1 MMTKPNL
8 VVVLRQERPNFDDET
23 RSRHHFWS
31 GNFIFWRR
39 GPFSSPFLGKKR
51 SILTTKR
58 FLVAILREKTTN
70 FDDET
75 LSRRHFEGK
84 NGQF

>member
-58 FLVAILREKTTN
+58 LLVAILGRGMLN
-70 FDDET
+70 FGDEAQ
-75 LSRRHFEGK
+75 SRC
-84 NGQF
+84 